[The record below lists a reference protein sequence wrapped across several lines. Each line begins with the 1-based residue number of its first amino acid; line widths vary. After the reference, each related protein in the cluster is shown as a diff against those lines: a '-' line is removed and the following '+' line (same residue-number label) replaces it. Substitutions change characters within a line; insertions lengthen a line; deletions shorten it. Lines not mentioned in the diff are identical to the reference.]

1 MMMIAGIAWGVYSI
15 KGKKVHLPTL
25 ATTEIFVRSL
35 PFCIVLI
42 LLSVNILQLSTYG
55 IVLAVASGAIT
66 SGIGYAIWY
75 AVLPNL
81 KSASAATLQLTV
93 PVIATIGGIIWLEE
107 QLSLRLILSSCAI
120 LGGVA
125 MVVLSSQENKKA
137 T

>member
-1 MMMIAGIAWGVYSI
+1 MMIAGIAWGVYSI

-25 ATTEIFVRSL
+25 ATTENFVRSL

-75 AVLPNL
+75 AVLPSL

-93 PVIATIGGIIWLEE
+93 PVIATVGGILWLDEE
-107 QLSLRLILSSCAI
+107 LSLRLILSSCAI

-125 MVVLSSQENKKA
+125 MVVLSAQKQQKA